1 MARPP
6 EAMTTKQVK
15 AHSKMRRN
23 KGEKIIMKKALVGP
37 LALLLVCCGPF
48 KAQAQDLSQ
57 EEKDWALEYLE
68 STNKGVLD
76 ATKGLSEAQWNFKP
90 APDRWSVAEVL
101 EHIAAA
107 EDMLR
112 GMTQEQVIK
121 STAVPLRDAAETKKA
136 DEAVL
141 AMVPDRS
148 HKAQAPEPLRPTNRF
163 GSPLDAQKHFV
174 QTRATTEEFLKNTPG
189 LRTHLADSPLGKL
202 DGYEWVLFIAAHSER
217 HTKQILEV
225 KADPNFPKK

>member
-1 MARPP
+1 
-6 EAMTTKQVK
+6 
-15 AHSKMRRN
+15 
-23 KGEKIIMKKALVGP
+23 MKKALVGP
-37 LALLLVCCGPF
+37 LALLLVCCGAF
-48 KAQAQDLSQ
+48 RAEAQDLSQ
-57 EEKDWALEYLE
+57 EEKDRALEYLE
-68 STNKGVLD
+68 STKKGVLD

-112 GMTQEQVIK
+112 GMTQEQVMK

-163 GSPLDAQKHFV
+163 GFASRCTKAFCADPGHDRGIF
-174 QTRATTEEFLKNTPG
+174 EEHPG
-189 LRTHLADSPLGKL
+189 LAHALGRQPLGKIGRL
-202 DGYEWVLFIAAHSER
+202 
-217 HTKQILEV
+217 
-225 KADPNFPKK
+225 